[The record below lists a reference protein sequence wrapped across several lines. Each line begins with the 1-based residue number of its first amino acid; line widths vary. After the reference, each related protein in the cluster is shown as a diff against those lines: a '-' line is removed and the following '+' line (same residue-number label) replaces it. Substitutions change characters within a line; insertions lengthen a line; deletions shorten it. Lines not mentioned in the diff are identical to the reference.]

1 MLQFYKKNKSE
12 IEALF
17 NKFITLSRKFLPN
30 YNELN
35 VNSNYVNNT
44 YIYNFSRFFA
54 KIFDKKSR
62 QNNDFYD
69 SFVTSC

>member
-1 MLQFYKKNKSE
+1 MGKGFFLKKNKNE
-12 IEALF
+12 IEVLF

-54 KIFDKKSR
+54 KYLIKKR
-62 QNNDFYD
+62 QNNDFM
-69 SFVTSC
+69 TAL